1 MNYLT
6 DEQVAQLAPDA
17 SSLKAGRDLSHE
29 PKWLNFQSNER
40 VLWGEVQ
47 GSGKN
52 PYQTQI
58 DLTNTAFK
66 CSCPSRKF
74 PCKHGLGLLFL
85 VAKKNGEISSAIEEP
100 SWVSEWMNKRSAK
113 VNKPEVSTE
122 EEISPEVL
130 LAQAEKQ
137 AQAKAKRQEERYL
150 KVQNGI
156 AELELWLK
164 DLVQAGLLT
173 IPQKGAHYF
182 ERMAARLVDSQATG
196 LAGLVKSFNKLDFFK
211 NDDWQKES
219 LELISKIYLLIEAFN
234 RLDQL
239 PPLVQE
245 EVKARIG
252 WNIQT
257 KELLERED
265 IETIKDHWLVIG
277 RQTTIEEGLTMQK
290 NWLWGLKSQK
300 NALVLNFA
308 FGGMAIETPILPGT
322 IAYADLAFYPSNTLL
337 RATVKNYISTVD
349 YLPEPI
355 SGLSSWNEAHAKA
368 IAILAQNPWTDTVPL
383 LIEQVCIVFHQG
395 KYYLQDA
402 HETILKIDSTVS
414 NEQIWKLLAI
424 TGGNAVSLM
433 VLYQFDSVRPL
444 GLVQNYE
451 YLLLD

>member
-6 DEQVAQLAPDA
+6 DEQVVQLAPDA
-17 SSLKAGRDLSHE
+17 SSLKAGRDLSQE
-29 PKWLNFQSNER
+29 RKWLNFQSNER
-40 VLWGEVQ
+40 VLWGELQ

-52 PYQTQI
+52 PYQTQV
-58 DLTNTAFK
+58 DLNNTAFK

-85 VAKKNGEISSAIEEP
+85 VAQKEGQIPSTIEEP
-100 SWVSEWMNKRSAK
+100 LWVSDWMNKRSAK
-113 VNKPEVSTE
+113 THKVEEPTE
-122 EEISPEVL
+122 AISPETIA
-130 LAQAEKQ
+130 AQAEKQ

-173 IPQKGAHYF
+173 IPQKGIPYF

-196 LAGLVKSFNKLDFFK
+196 LAGLVKSFNKLDFVK
-211 NDDWQKES
+211 NDDWQKKA
-219 LELISKIYLLIEAFN
+219 LEIISKIYLLIESFN

-257 KELLERED
+257 KDLLDRED
-265 IETIKDHWLVIG
+265 IDTIKDHWLVLG

-300 NALVLNFA
+300 KALVLNFS

-322 IAYADLAFYPSNTLL
+322 IAHANLAFYPSHTPL
-337 RATVKNYISTVD
+337 RATVKDYISTVD
-349 YLPEPI
+349 YLPEAI
-355 SGLSSWNEAHAKA
+355 SGSNSWDDVHTKA
-368 IAILAQNPWTDTVPL
+368 VDILAQNPWIDTVPM
-383 LIEQVCIVFHQG
+383 LIEQVRVVFHQG

-402 HETILKIDSTVS
+402 NETIVMIDAAV
-414 NEQIWKLLAI
+414 NQEQIWKLLAI

-433 VLYQFDSVRPL
+433 VLYQFDSVIPL
-444 GLVQNYE
+444 GIVQNYD

>member
-6 DEQVAQLAPDA
+6 DEQVAKLAPDA
-17 SSLKAGRDLSHE
+17 SSLKAGRDLSQE
-29 PKWLNFQSNER
+29 RKWLNFQSNER
-40 VLWGEVQ
+40 VLWGELQ

-52 PYQTQI
+52 PYQTQV
-58 DLTNTAFK
+58 DLNNTAFK

-85 VAKKNGEISSAIEEP
+85 VAQKEGQIPSNLEEP
-100 SWVSEWMNKRSAK
+100 LWVSEWMNKRSAK
-113 VNKPEVSTE
+113 ANKAEEPTE
-122 EEISPEVL
+122 EASPETIA
-130 LAQAEKQ
+130 AQAEKQ

-150 KVQNGI
+150 KVQNGM

-173 IPQKGAHYF
+173 IPQKGIPYF
-182 ERMAARLVDSQATG
+182 ERMAARLVDSQANG
-196 LAGLVKSFNKLDFFK
+196 LAGLVKSFNKLDFST
-211 NDDWQKES
+211 NDDWQRKS
-219 LELISKIYLLIEAFN
+219 LEILSKIYLLIESFN
-234 RLDQL
+234 RLEQL
-239 PPLVQE
+239 PPLMQE

-257 KELLERED
+257 KELFERED
-265 IETIKDHWLVIG
+265 IETIKDYWLVIG
-277 RQTTIEEGLTMQK
+277 RQTTIEEGLMMQK

-300 NALVLNFA
+300 KALVLNFS

-322 IAYADLAFYPSNTLL
+322 VAHANLAFYPSHTPL
-337 RATVKNYISTVD
+337 RATVKDYISTID

-355 SGLSSWNEAHAKA
+355 SGSNSWDEVHSTAVD
-368 IAILAQNPWTDTVPL
+368 ILAQNPWIDIIPM
-383 LIEQVCIVFHQG
+383 LIEQVRVVFHQG

-402 HETILKIDSTVS
+402 NEAIAMIDNSV
-414 NEQIWKLLAI
+414 NQEQIWQLLAL

-433 VLYQFDSVRPL
+433 VLYQFDSVVPL
-444 GLVQNYE
+444 GIVHNYD

>member
-1 MNYLT
+1 
-6 DEQVAQLAPDA
+6 
-17 SSLKAGRDLSHE
+17 
-29 PKWLNFQSNER
+29 
-40 VLWGEVQ
+40 
-47 GSGKN
+47 
-52 PYQTQI
+52 
-58 DLTNTAFK
+58 
-66 CSCPSRKF
+66 
-74 PCKHGLGLLFL
+74 
-85 VAKKNGEISSAIEEP
+85 
-100 SWVSEWMNKRSAK
+100 MNKRSAK

-173 IPQKGAHYF
+173 VPQKGAYYF

-257 KELLERED
+257 KELLERDD
-265 IETIKDHWLVIG
+265 IETINDHWVG
-277 RQTTIEEGLTMQK
+277 NR
-290 NWLWGLKSQK
+290 
-300 NALVLNFA
+300 
-308 FGGMAIETPILPGT
+308 
-322 IAYADLAFYPSNTLL
+322 
-337 RATVKNYISTVD
+337 STNHYRRGSD
-349 YLPEPI
+349 
-355 SGLSSWNEAHAKA
+355 HAKE
-368 IAILAQNPWTDTVPL
+368 LA
-383 LIEQVCIVFHQG
+383 
-395 KYYLQDA
+395 
-402 HETILKIDSTVS
+402 
-414 NEQIWKLLAI
+414 
-424 TGGNAVSLM
+424 
-433 VLYQFDSVRPL
+433 L
-444 GLVQNYE
+444 GAQKSKKCPSAKFCLWRDGHRNTHFTW
-451 YLLLD
+451 

>member
-6 DEQVAQLAPDA
+6 DEQVVQLAPDA
-17 SSLKAGRDLSHE
+17 SSLKAGRDLSQE
-29 PKWLNFQSNER
+29 RKWLNFQSNER
-40 VLWGEVQ
+40 VLWGELQ

-52 PYQTQI
+52 PYQTQV
-58 DLTNTAFK
+58 DLNNTAFK

-85 VAKKNGEISSAIEEP
+85 VAQKEGQIPSTIEEP
-100 SWVSEWMNKRSAK
+100 LWVSDWMNKRSAK
-113 VNKPEVSTE
+113 TNKVEEPTE
-122 EEISPEVL
+122 AVSPEIIA
-130 LAQAEKQ
+130 AQAEKQ

-173 IPQKGAHYF
+173 IPQKGIPYF

-196 LAGLVKSFNKLDFFK
+196 LAGLVKSFNKLDFVK
-211 NDDWQKES
+211 NDDWQKQA
-219 LELISKIYLLIEAFN
+219 LEIISKIYLLIESFN

-257 KELLERED
+257 KDLLDRED
-265 IETIKDHWLVIG
+265 IDTIKDHWLVLG

-300 NALVLNFA
+300 KALVLNFS

-322 IAYADLAFYPSNTLL
+322 IAHANLAFYPSHTPL
-337 RATVKNYISTVD
+337 RATVKDYISTVD
-349 YLPEPI
+349 YLPEAI
-355 SGLSSWNEAHAKA
+355 YGSNSWDDVHAKA
-368 IAILAQNPWTDTVPL
+368 VDILAQNPWIDTVPM
-383 LIEQVCIVFHQG
+383 LIEQVRVVFHQG

-402 HETILKIDSTVS
+402 SETIVMIDAAV
-414 NEQIWKLLAI
+414 NQEQIWKLLAI

-433 VLYQFDSVRPL
+433 VLYQFDSVIPL
-444 GLVQNYE
+444 GIVQNYD

>member
-6 DEQVAQLAPDA
+6 DEQVAKLAPDA
-17 SSLKAGRDLSHE
+17 SSLKAGRDLSQE
-29 PKWLNFQSNER
+29 RKWLNFQSNER
-40 VLWGEVQ
+40 VLWGELQ

-58 DLTNTAFK
+58 DLNNTAFK

-85 VAKKNGEISSAIEEP
+85 VAQKEGQIPSNLEEP
-100 SWVSEWMNKRSAK
+100 LWVSEWMNKRSAK
-113 VNKPEVSTE
+113 ANKAEEPTE
-122 EEISPEVL
+122 EASPETIA
-130 LAQAEKQ
+130 AQAEKQ

-150 KVQNGI
+150 KVQNGM
-156 AELELWLK
+156 AELELWIK

-173 IPQKGAHYF
+173 IPQKGVPYF
-182 ERMAARLVDSQATG
+182 ERMAARLVDSQANG
-196 LAGLVKSFNKLDFFK
+196 LAGLVKSFNKLDFGT
-211 NDDWQKES
+211 NDDWQRKS
-219 LELISKIYLLIEAFN
+219 LEILSKIYLLIESFN
-234 RLDQL
+234 RLEQL
-239 PPLVQE
+239 PPLMQE

-257 KELLERED
+257 KELFERED
-265 IETIKDHWLVIG
+265 IETIKDYWLVIG
-277 RQTTIEEGLTMQK
+277 RQTTIEEGLMMQK

-300 NALVLNFA
+300 KALVLNFS

-322 IAYADLAFYPSNTLL
+322 VAHANLAFYPSHTPL
-337 RATVKNYISTVD
+337 RATVKDYISTID

-355 SGLSSWNEAHAKA
+355 SGSNSWDKVHSTAVD
-368 IAILAQNPWTDTVPL
+368 ILAQNPWIDIIPM
-383 LIEQVCIVFHQG
+383 LIEQVRVVFHQG

-402 HETILKIDSTVS
+402 NEAIAMIDSSV
-414 NEQIWKLLAI
+414 NQEQIWQLLAL

-433 VLYQFDSVRPL
+433 VLYQFDSVVPL
-444 GLVQNYE
+444 GIVHNYD

>member
-17 SSLKAGRDLSHE
+17 SSLKAGRDLSQE
-29 PKWLNFQSNER
+29 RKWLNFQSNER
-40 VLWGEVQ
+40 VLWGELQ

-52 PYQTQI
+52 PYQTQV
-58 DLTNTAFK
+58 DLNNTAFK

-85 VAKKNGEISSAIEEP
+85 VAQKEGKIPSYIEEP

-113 VNKPEVSTE
+113 TNKVE
-122 EEISPEVL
+122 EPSQEESPETIIAL
-130 LAQAEKQ
+130 AEKQ

-173 IPQKGAHYF
+173 IPQKGIPYF

-211 NDDWQKES
+211 NDDWQKKA
-219 LELISKIYLLIEAFN
+219 LDIISKIYLLIESFN
-234 RLDQL
+234 RLNQL

-257 KELLERED
+257 KNLLDRED
-265 IETIKDHWLVIG
+265 IDTIKDHWLVLG
-277 RQTTIEEGLTMQK
+277 RQTTVEEGLTMQK

-300 NALVLNFA
+300 NALVLNFV

-322 IAYADLAFYPSNTLL
+322 IAHANLVFYPSNTPL
-337 RATVKNYISTVD
+337 RAAVKNYISTTD

-355 SGLSSWNEAHAKA
+355 SGNTSWDEAHAKA
-368 IAILAQNPWTDTVPL
+368 VEILAQNPWTDIVPM

-395 KYYLQDA
+395 KYYLQDRNEA
-402 HETILKIDSTVS
+402 ILRIDLTV
-414 NEQIWKLLAI
+414 NQEQIWKLLAI

-433 VLYQFDSVRPL
+433 VLYQFDSVTPL
-444 GLVQNYE
+444 GIVQNYD